1 MMALIKI
8 SGSMKQIEWFL
19 SSTPKVPE
27 NRGVYKY
34 FPRLPPFVCS
44 IYIKSRSWIFSGF
57 ANDSDTPNESSYL
70 G

>member
-1 MMALIKI
+1 MTALIQI
-8 SGSMKQIEWFL
+8 SVSIKMNDWFL
-19 SSTPKVPE
+19 SSTPKVPK

-44 IYIKSRSWIFSGF
+44 IYIKSRSWIFSRF